1 MKRYFIFALICGLF
15 VAASVVSGVQKEAQK
30 SPSVFLPIKKFEF
43 APVLDG
49 VQIQH
54 TFAIQNK
61 GTLPLD
67 ILRAT
72 YGLSRKKNIRSNSLS
87 KRKAMEK
94 ISATRLSE
102 SLQRLVR
109 NIF

>member
-15 VAASVVSGVQKEAQK
+15 VAASVVSGAQK
-30 SPSVFLPIKKFEF
+30 SPSTFLPIKKFEF

-61 GTLPLD
+61 GTLTLD
-67 ILRAT
+67 IL
-72 YGLSRKKNIRSNSLS
+72 K
-87 KRKAMEK
+87 
-94 ISATRLSE
+94 
-102 SLQRLVR
+102 VR
-109 NIF
+109 TD